1 MFKLLVDV
9 LMQQASAQS
18 PEDPVAWLQAL
29 QRAKWDSVN
38 AQNGQITGTSVNGK
52 SVYMTTLPGCSIAD
66 TLFAS
71 QYALR
76 LIERGHSGPPGKTQA
91 VLN

>member
-1 MFKLLVDV
+1 MR
-9 LMQQASAQS
+9 QANAQS
-18 PEDPVAWLQAL
+18 PGDPIAWLEAL
-29 QRAKWDSVN
+29 QLAKWDSVN

-71 QYALR
+71 QRAME
-76 LIERGHSGPPGKTQA
+76 LIEAGHSGPPSKTQA
-91 VLN
+91 RFN